1 MEFSQKLYQ
10 AAKPIINDIYEDD
23 FIQKMLLGN
32 IQADALRHYLQ
43 ADAAYLKEFTNLY
56 ALLIP
61 KMNSMNDVKFLV
73 EQIEFMVEGEVLA
86 HDILAQIVGESYEE
100 IIKTKVWPPSGD
112 HYRKHSISKRIV
124 VKMLFIQLL
133 QWHLVHIF
141 MQN

>member
-1 MEFSQKLYQ
+1 
-10 AAKPIINDIYEDD
+10 
-23 FIQKMLLGN
+23 
-32 IQADALRHYLQ
+32 
-43 ADAAYLKEFTNLY
+43 
-56 ALLIP
+56 
-61 KMNSMNDVKFLV
+61 MNSMNDVKFLV

-100 IIKTKVWPPSGD
+100 IIKTKVWPQVATITLNIC
-112 HYRKHSISKRIV
+112 ISKRIV